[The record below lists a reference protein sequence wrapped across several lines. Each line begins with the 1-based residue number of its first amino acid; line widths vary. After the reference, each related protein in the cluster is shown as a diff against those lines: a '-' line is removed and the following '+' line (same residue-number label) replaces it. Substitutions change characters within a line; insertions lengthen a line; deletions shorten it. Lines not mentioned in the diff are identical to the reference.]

1 MDKFKVIM
9 DLVEEVED
17 KELESFPKQSRRGWS
32 DEEIAFLLRYYD
44 KVGSAKLAE
53 VWERR
58 FGHPRSRGAIL
69 TKAVRMQGERQI
81 VQGALK
87 SRKCVK

>member
-1 MDKFKVIM
+1 MDKFKVIV
-9 DLVEEVED
+9 DLAEELED
-17 KELESFPKQSRRGWS
+17 EELESFPKQSRREWS

-58 FGHPRSRGAIL
+58 FGHPRSREAIL
-69 TKAVRMQGERQI
+69 TKAGRMRKERRI
-81 VQGALK
+81 VQEALK